1 MIRKTEQTLDSEIII
16 FSPKNKDHNSLS
28 IGKSNYFGSFYNEK
42 QAECEV
48 AKYFSLLF

>member
-1 MIRKTEQTLDSEIII
+1 MIRKTEQTLDSEII